1 METFKIFLKPL
12 KTETE
17 VLGAMFE
24 LDLICTFVMA
34 GFLKILQ
41 IIGISSITSNSDI

>member
-12 KTETE
+12 KTEME
-17 VLGAMFE
+17 VLGVMFE

-34 GFLKILQ
+34 GFSEDFK
-41 IIGISSITSNSDI
+41 NHRN